1 MTRRPAPVV
10 GALLAVSVALGA
22 APARAA
28 APRWVKHIGRIV
40 AGHPTSVV
48 VGNDGHLWYRHKAG
62 IDRPPASNEKLLL
75 SMALLDRFGT
85 SKTFPVRALSLG
97 VDPDGVIAGDLYLR
111 GEGDPEVADARLG
124 ALVARIRRAGVRHIR
139 GRVIGVRGPFHRDW
153 FAPGWKSY
161 FPRYDVA
168 LPTALTFRG
177 NTSRSGKH
185 IHDPERRAAAYLTR
199 ELRQL
204 GVTVGRRGT
213 DGSGIGGLSEV
224 ASVGSKPLRTIVRH
238 MDRRSINFSAEVLGK
253 ALAFGSGDPGT
264 IANGAA
270 RICRFEAAHGVSG
283 ICHDASGLSYANRQT
298 AIGIVRLLWTADRK
312 PWGGALRMALPDG
325 GQGTLRHRLRH
336 VRVRAKTGTL
346 IGISALSGW
355 VWSDAADRWIEFSI
369 LSSGMST
376 TTAKDLEDRVVE
388 VLAAHAH
395 AP

>member
-1 MTRRPAPVV
+1 
-10 GALLAVSVALGA
+10 
-22 APARAA
+22 
-28 APRWVKHIGRIV
+28 
-40 AGHPTSVV
+40 
-48 VGNDGHLWYRHKAG
+48 
-62 IDRPPASNEKLLL
+62 
-75 SMALLDRFGT
+75 
-85 SKTFPVRALSLG
+85 
-97 VDPDGVIAGDLYLR
+97 
-111 GEGDPEVADARLG
+111 
-124 ALVARIRRAGVRHIR
+124 
-139 GRVIGVRGPFHRDW
+139 
-153 FAPGWKSY
+153 
-161 FPRYDVA
+161 
-168 LPTALTFRG
+168 
-177 NTSRSGKH
+177 
-185 IHDPERRAAAYLTR
+185 
-199 ELRQL
+199 
-204 GVTVGRRGT
+204 VTVGRRGT

-253 ALAFGSGDPGT
+253 ALAFGSGDAGT

-270 RICRFEAAHGVSG
+270 RICGFEAAHGVSG